1 MRDFS
6 AFFAHI
12 GFHKH
17 LDEEQRV
24 ILELPLT
31 AEVLNEDG
39 TVPAGLFSTMLD
51 IVIGSTIGEVLQQ
64 PTSTVNLNMNY
75 FDLSDKGPYTSYAWV
90 THQSGKIVIGEGV
103 VEDSDQRVVAK
114 GSGTF
119 KVLAAETKEKGRS

>member
-1 MRDFS
+1 M
-6 AFFAHI
+6 
-12 GFHKH
+12 
-17 LDEEQRV
+17 DEEQRV

-51 IVIGSTIGEVLQQ
+51 IVIGSTIGEELQQ

-75 FDLSDKGPYTSYAWV
+75 FDLSDRGPYTSYAWV
-90 THQSGKIVIGEGV
+90 THQSGKTVVGEGV

-119 KVLAAETKEKGRS
+119 KVLAEETKKKGRS